1 MLEPGIYSAQVE
13 KFRMVESQNKGTPG
27 IELVFVVTR
36 GDMAG
41 QKISETLWLTDNTME
56 RRTKDLHTCG
66 WDGSEQLNGIGS
78 VEVSITVENEISSN
92 GRSYPRVKWINA
104 VNQQKASNALD
115 MEPGKQKAVIAQL
128 RGQLVAAGLVPAAP
142 ARPQA
147 VSQQRQPQPQPH
159 APRPPQ
165 VARPTISRG
174 QQNYDATNG
183 ADDIP
188 F

>member
-1 MLEPGIYSAQVE
+1 MLEPGRYYAQVE
-13 KFRMVESQNKGTPG
+13 KFRWVESQSKGTPG
-27 IELVFVVTR
+27 VELVFVVTR

-41 QKISETLWLTDNTME
+41 QKLSETLWLTEKTME
-56 RRTKDLHTCG
+56 KRTKDLYTCG
-66 WDGSEQLNGIGS
+66 WDGSEQLNGLGS
-78 VEVSITVENEISSN
+78 VEVSITVENEIGQN
-92 GRSYPRVKWINA
+92 GRSYPRVKWIDEANKVSQSSA
-104 VNQQKASNALD
+104 FDL
-115 MEPGKQKAVIAQL
+115 EPSKQKAVIAQL

-147 VSQQRQPQPQPH
+147 APQRQPQPQAQ

-165 VARPTISRG
+165 ITRPTISRG